1 MKTVPHWLRLIYDHK
16 SLFKVINVRIRFMV
30 TFLFMSNSQN
40 GRSAPIFLVSLDR
53 DKVRLCSPWSR
64 PRTIWDFEGVF
75 LSLMSILIYVVL
87 GAGRAQFRIFKG
99 IFDVYFILCS
109 PRSGPCTIWEFRRG
123 FLVSILLYVV
133 LGAGRPQFG
142 ILPKFPS

>member
-1 MKTVPHWLRLIYDHK
+1 MIFHIEGHSNIHYFLLIYD
-16 SLFKVINVRIRFMV
+16 
-30 TFLFMSNSQN
+30 NSQN

-87 GAGRAQFRIFKG
+87 GAGRVHFRIFKG

-109 PRSGPCTIWEFRRG
+109 PRSGPCTI
-123 FLVSILLYVV
+123 
-133 LGAGRPQFG
+133 
-142 ILPKFPS
+142 